1 MNPRDNLPFRDTLP
15 TDLLYDRQR
24 NMWVRP
30 GVDGQVEI
38 GATAFGLFLAGEVIA
53 FTPKPKGAEIDL
65 GRGLGTIE
73 TGKTVL
79 AVHCPLSLR
88 LDESND
94 AAEESPA
101 LLERDPYRSGW
112 MIRGTPRHWDMER
125 LRLVDATAYRIHC
138 LSIEPTAEIDCQ

>member
-1 MNPRDNLPFRDTLP
+1 MPLRPFRDTLP
-15 TDLLYDRQR
+15 SELLYDTRR
-24 NMWVRP
+24 DMWVRP
-30 GVDGQVEI
+30 LADGRVEI

-88 LDESND
+88 LDESNE
-94 AAEESPA
+94 AAEEAPRW
-101 LLERDPYRSGW
+101 LEQAPYTAGW
-112 MIRGTPRHWDMER
+112 MIRGRPARWSEEQTQ
-125 LRLVDATAYRIHC
+125 LVDAAAYRAHC
-138 LSIEPTAEIDCQ
+138 LSVEPDAEIECR